1 MIQHQIFGH
10 SVSFLKTS
18 VSQCLKYDGVLISIL
33 GCVIFTLL
41 SGKPAFEYT
50 TMRDTYKRIVKLQYK
65 IPDQLTPAGNF
76 YSFIDKNFKLS

>member
-1 MIQHQIFGH
+1 MYLTVINHN
-10 SVSFLKTS
+10 
-18 VSQCLKYDGVLISIL
+18 YL

-65 IPDQLTPAGNF
+65 IPDQLTPAGIL
-76 YSFIDKNFKLS
+76 SFVTSTYTLDAFNL

>member
-1 MIQHQIFGH
+1 MVENESNSYRISCLDNAIFQPSKIKLVLVIEKMI
-10 SVSFLKTS
+10 V
-18 VSQCLKYDGVLISIL
+18 IL

-65 IPDQLTPAGNF
+65 IPDQLTPAGK
-76 YSFIDKNFKLS
+76 I

>member
-1 MIQHQIFGH
+1 MI
-10 SVSFLKTS
+10 V
-18 VSQCLKYDGVLISIL
+18 IL

-65 IPDQLTPAGNF
+65 IPDQLTPAGN
-76 YSFIDKNFKLS
+76 I